1 MCEQPEKRMRVSY
14 KFVNERTC
22 ETNMIKIKG
31 FRRENGRW
39 GIRNHLLVIPTSV
52 CASET
57 ASRIASL
64 VPGAV
69 AIPHQHGCCQVGED
83 YKQTVRT
90 LVGFGCNPNVGAVLV
105 VGLGCEGIQP
115 AVVAD
120 AIRKSGKPV
129 ETVIIQECGGTLK
142 TIAKGAEICAKL
154 SRKLA
159 TQTREEFDISE
170 LVLGLECGGSD
181 PTSGIAS
188 NPSVGKA
195 SNLLIDAGGSSILS
209 ETTELIGAEHLVAAR
224 CVTQELADK
233 LVYMVKRV
241 EEKSIGYGVDL
252 RGTQPTPG
260 NIEGGLT
267 TIEEKSLGCIYK
279 AGDKP
284 VVGVLEYS
292 EPVDPENHGLYFM
305 DTPGEDI
312 DSITGMVA
320 GGAQIVVFTTGRGT
334 PTGCPIAPVIKVT
347 GNTGTFEK
355 MPDNIDINAGK
366 VITEGASLDE
376 IGREIFE
383 MMIRVANGD
392 LTKAESLGH
401 KEFGI
406 YRIGDTF

>member
-1 MCEQPEKRMRVSY
+1 M
-14 KFVNERTC
+14 
-22 ETNMIKIKG
+22 KIKG
-31 FRRENGRW
+31 YRRENNTY

-57 ASRIASL
+57 AVRIANL

-90 LVGFGCNPNVGAVLV
+90 LAGCGKNPNVGAVLV

-115 AVVAD
+115 KVVAD
-120 AIRKSGKPV
+120 AVRETGKPV

-142 TIAKGAEICAKL
+142 TIAKGAEICARL
-154 SRKLA
+154 SRQLA
-159 TQTREEFDISE
+159 SQEKVEFDVSE

-188 NPSVGKA
+188 NPSVGRA
-195 SNLLIDAGGSSILS
+195 SNLLVDAGGTSILS

-224 CVTQELADK
+224 CVTKELSDR
-233 LVYMVKRV
+233 LIGMVKRV

-284 VVGVLEYS
+284 VVGVLEYA
-292 EPVDPENHGLYFM
+292 EPVDPKVRGLYFM
-305 DTPGEDI
+305 DSPGEDI

-320 GGAQIVVFTTGRGT
+320 GGATIIVFTTGRGT

-347 GNTGTFEK
+347 GNTRTYEN
-355 MPDNIDINAGK
+355 MIDNIDINAGK
-366 VITEGASLDE
+366 VITEGATLDE
-376 IGREIFE
+376 IGQEIFD
-383 MMIRVANGD
+383 MMIQVANGD

>member
-1 MCEQPEKRMRVSY
+1 
-14 KFVNERTC
+14 
-22 ETNMIKIKG
+22 MIMLNG
-31 FRRENGRW
+31 YRRADGRW

-52 CASET
+52 CAGET
-57 ASRIASL
+57 ASRIAAQ

-90 LVGFGCNPNVGAVLV
+90 LVGFGTNPNVGAVLV

-115 AVVAD
+115 QVVAEEI
-120 AIRKSGKPV
+120 AASGKPV
-129 ETVIIQECGGTLK
+129 EMLVIQECGGTLGA
-142 TIAKGAEICAKL
+142 IARGAERCAAL
-154 SRKLA
+154 SRTLA
-159 TQTREEFDISE
+159 AQVREPFPISE

-224 CVTQELADK
+224 CETKELAER
-233 LVYMVKRV
+233 LTFMVKRI

-260 NIEGGLT
+260 NIAGGLT

-284 VVGVLEYS
+284 VVGVLEYA
-292 EPVDPENHGLYFM
+292 ERVDPARHGLYFM

-347 GNTGTFEK
+347 GNDDTYRKMTG
-355 MPDNIDINAGK
+355 NIDINAGR

-376 IGREIFE
+376 IGQEIFA

-401 KEFGI
+401 REFGI

>member
-1 MCEQPEKRMRVSY
+1 
-14 KFVNERTC
+14 
-22 ETNMIKIKG
+22 MIRLKG
-31 FRRENGRW
+31 YRRADGHW
-39 GIRNHLLVIPTSV
+39 GIRNHLLIIPTSV

-64 VPGAV
+64 IPGAV

-90 LVGFGCNPNVGAVLV
+90 LVGFGRNPNVGAVLV

-115 AVVAD
+115 QVVAEEI
-120 AIRKSGKPV
+120 AKSGKPV
-129 ETVIIQECGGTLK
+129 ETITIQQCGGTLK
-142 TIAKGAEICAKL
+142 TISAGAEICAGFA
-154 SRKLA
+154 RILA
-159 TQTREEFDISE
+159 AQEREEFDISE

-188 NPSVGKA
+188 NPSVGRA
-195 SNLLIDAGGSSILS
+195 SNRLIDAGGTSILS

-224 CVTQELADK
+224 CVTQELADR
-233 LVYMVKRV
+233 LVWMVKRI
-241 EEKSIGYGVDL
+241 EEKSISYGVDL

-284 VVGVLEYS
+284 VVGVLEYA
-292 EPVDPENHGLYFM
+292 EPVDSAVKGLYFM

-347 GNTGTFEK
+347 GNPETYER
-355 MPDNIDINAGK
+355 MIDNIDINAGR
-366 VITEGASLDE
+366 VILEEASLE
-376 IGREIFE
+376 EVGQEIFD
-383 MMIRVANGD
+383 MMIRVSNGD

-401 KEFGI
+401 REFGI

>member
-1 MCEQPEKRMRVSY
+1 
-14 KFVNERTC
+14 
-22 ETNMIKIKG
+22 MIRLKG
-31 FRRENGRW
+31 YRRADGHW
-39 GIRNHLLVIPTSV
+39 GIRNHLLIIPTSV

-64 VPGAV
+64 IPGAV

-90 LVGFGCNPNVGAVLV
+90 LVGFGRNPNVGAVLV

-115 AVVAD
+115 QVVAEEI
-120 AIRKSGKPV
+120 AKSGKPV
-129 ETVIIQECGGTLK
+129 ETITIQQCGGTLK
-142 TIAKGAEICAKL
+142 TISAGAEICAGFA
-154 SRKLA
+154 RILA
-159 TQTREEFDISE
+159 AQEREEFDISE

-188 NPSVGKA
+188 NPSVGRA
-195 SNLLIDAGGSSILS
+195 SNRLIDAGGTSILS

-224 CVTQELADK
+224 CVTQELADR
-233 LVYMVKRV
+233 LVRMVKRI
-241 EEKSIGYGVDL
+241 EEKSISYGVDL

-284 VVGVLEYS
+284 VVGVLEYA
-292 EPVDPENHGLYFM
+292 EPVDSAVKGLYFM

-347 GNTGTFEK
+347 GNPETYER
-355 MPDNIDINAGK
+355 MIDNIDINAGR
-366 VITEGASLDE
+366 VILEEASLE
-376 IGREIFE
+376 EVGQEIFD
-383 MMIRVANGD
+383 MMIRVSNGD

>member
-1 MCEQPEKRMRVSY
+1 
-14 KFVNERTC
+14 
-22 ETNMIKIKG
+22 MITLKG
-31 FRRENGRW
+31 YRRENGSW

-57 ASRIASL
+57 ASRIAAL

-69 AIPHQHGCCQVGED
+69 AVPHQHGCCQVGAD
-83 YKQTVRT
+83 YRQTVRT
-90 LVGFGCNPNVGAVLV
+90 LVGFGRNPNVGAVLV

-115 AVVAD
+115 AVVAEQ
-120 AIRKSGKPV
+120 ICESGKRV
-129 ETVIIQECGGTLK
+129 ETVIIQDCGGTLK
-142 TIAKGAEICAKL
+142 AIARGAELCAQ
-154 SRKLA
+154 LA
-159 TQTREEFDISE
+159 REIGSQARESFDVSE

-181 PTSGIAS
+181 PTSGIAA

-195 SNLLIDAGGSSILS
+195 SNLLIDAGGTSILS

-224 CVTQELADK
+224 CVTKELADR
-233 LVYMVKRV
+233 LVFMVKRI
-241 EEKSIGYGVDL
+241 EDKSISYGVDL

-267 TIEEKSLGCIYK
+267 TIEEKSLGCVYK

-284 VVGVLEYS
+284 VVGVLEYAES
-292 EPVDPENHGLYFM
+292 VDPANKGLYFM

-334 PTGCPIAPVIKVT
+334 PTGCPIAPVVKVT
-347 GNTGTFEK
+347 GNPDTYAK
-355 MPDNIDINAGK
+355 MTDNIDINAGK
-366 VITEGASLDE
+366 IITGEADLDSL
-376 IGREIFE
+376 GREIFE
-383 MMIRVANGD
+383 CLLRVANGD

>member
-1 MCEQPEKRMRVSY
+1 MRL
-14 KFVNERTC
+14 
-22 ETNMIKIKG
+22 KG
-31 FRRENGRW
+31 YRRADGHW
-39 GIRNHLLVIPTSV
+39 GIRNHLLIIPTSV

-64 VPGAV
+64 IPGAV

-90 LVGFGCNPNVGAVLV
+90 LVGFGRNPNVGAVLV

-115 AVVAD
+115 QVVAEEI
-120 AIRKSGKPV
+120 AKSGKPV
-129 ETVIIQECGGTLK
+129 ETITIQQCGGTLK
-142 TIAKGAEICAKL
+142 TISAGAEICAGFA
-154 SRKLA
+154 RILA
-159 TQTREEFDISE
+159 AQEREEFDISE

-188 NPSVGKA
+188 NPSVGRA
-195 SNLLIDAGGSSILS
+195 SNQLIDAGGTSILS

-224 CVTQELADK
+224 CVTQELADR
-233 LVYMVKRV
+233 LVWMVKRI
-241 EEKSIGYGVDL
+241 EEKSISYGVDL

-284 VVGVLEYS
+284 VVGVLEYA
-292 EPVDPENHGLYFM
+292 EPVDSAVKGLYFM

-347 GNTGTFEK
+347 GNPETYER
-355 MPDNIDINAGK
+355 MIDNIDINAGR
-366 VITEGASLDE
+366 VILEEASLE
-376 IGREIFE
+376 EVGQEIFD
-383 MMIRVANGD
+383 MMIRVSNGD

>member
-1 MCEQPEKRMRVSY
+1 M
-14 KFVNERTC
+14 
-22 ETNMIKIKG
+22 KIKG
-31 FRRENGRW
+31 YKRENNTY
-39 GIRNHLLVIPTSV
+39 GIRNHLLVLPTSV

-57 ASRIASL
+57 AVRIANL

-69 AIPHQHGCCQVGED
+69 ATPHQHGCCQVGED

-115 AVVAD
+115 NVVSE
-120 AIRKSGKPV
+120 AIKKTGKPV

-142 TIAKGAEICAKL
+142 TIAKGAEICARL
-154 SRKLA
+154 SRELA
-159 TQTREEFDISE
+159 AQEKVEFDISE

-195 SNLLIDAGGSSILS
+195 SNMLIDAGGSSILS

-224 CVTQELADK
+224 CVTKELSDK
-233 LVYMVKRV
+233 LLNMVKRV
-241 EEKSIGYGVDL
+241 EDKSISYGVDL

-260 NIEGGLT
+260 NIEGGLS

-284 VVGVLEYS
+284 VVGVLAYS
-292 EPVDPENHGLYFM
+292 EPVDPANKGLYFM
-305 DTPGEDI
+305 DSPGEDI

-347 GNTGTFEK
+347 GNAQTYEN
-355 MPDNIDINAGK
+355 MIDNIDINAGK
-366 VITEGASLDE
+366 VITEGATLDE
-376 IGREIFE
+376 IGKEIFDL
-383 MMIRVANGD
+383 MIRVANGD

>member
-1 MCEQPEKRMRVSY
+1 M
-14 KFVNERTC
+14 
-22 ETNMIKIKG
+22 KIKG
-31 FRRENGRW
+31 YKRENGTY

-57 ASRIASL
+57 AVRIAEL

-69 AIPHQHGCCQVGED
+69 ATPHQHGCCQVGED

-90 LVGFGCNPNVGAVLV
+90 LTGFGCNPNVGAVLV

-115 AVVAD
+115 KVVAD
-120 AIRKSGKPV
+120 AIKETKKPV

-142 TIAKGAEICAKL
+142 TIAKGAEICARL
-154 SRKLA
+154 SRELA
-159 TQTREEFDISE
+159 KQKKTEFDVGE

-224 CVTQELADK
+224 CVTKELSDK
-233 LVYMVKRV
+233 LLFMVKRV
-241 EEKSIGYGVDL
+241 EDKSIGYGVDL

-292 EPVDPENHGLYFM
+292 EPVDPAKKGLYFM
-305 DTPGEDI
+305 DSPGEDI

-347 GNTGTFEK
+347 GNSQTYEN
-355 MPDNIDINAGK
+355 MIDNIDINAGK
-366 VITEGASLDE
+366 VITEGATLDE
-376 IGREIFE
+376 MGKEIFD

>member
-1 MCEQPEKRMRVSY
+1 
-14 KFVNERTC
+14 
-22 ETNMIKIKG
+22 MIKLKG
-31 FRRENGRW
+31 YRRADNRW

-52 CASET
+52 CAGET
-57 ASRIASL
+57 AVRIAAQ

-90 LVGFGCNPNVGAVLV
+90 LAGFGRNPNVGAVLV

-115 AVVAD
+115 QTVAEEI
-120 AIRKSGKPV
+120 ARSGKPV
-129 ETVIIQECGGTLK
+129 ETVTIQNCGGTLK
-142 TIAKGAEICAKL
+142 TIAAGAEICARFARL
-154 SRKLA
+154 LA
-159 TQTREEFDISE
+159 AQEREEFDVSS

-195 SNLLIDAGGSSILS
+195 SNRLIDEGGSSILS

-224 CVTQELADK
+224 CVTPELSEK
-233 LVYMVKRV
+233 LLGMVRRI
-241 EEKSIGYGVDL
+241 EAKSIGYGVDL

-267 TIEEKSLGCIYK
+267 TIEEKSLGCVYK
-279 AGDKP
+279 AGDKS
-284 VVGVLEYS
+284 VVGVLEYAES
-292 EPVDPENHGLYFM
+292 VDDNKHGLYFM

-347 GNTGTFEK
+347 GNTDTYNK
-355 MPDNIDINAGK
+355 MTDNIDINAGR
-366 VITEGASLDE
+366 VITEGATLDE
-376 IGREIFE
+376 IGAEIFE
-383 MMIRVANGD
+383 LMLKVANGD

-401 KEFGI
+401 REFGI
-406 YRIGDTF
+406 YRVGDTF